1 MKEGEMARMT
11 TASSEPTIVGKQELV
26 KRLAS
31 KLSIPQKQAGES
43 LDATLAAI
51 RESLQSGK
59 EVRLVG
65 FGTFRVRTSAA
76 RTAVNPRSR
85 APIEVPPKER
95 VRFYPG
101 KELAEAVLKTAS

>member
-1 MKEGEMARMT
+1 MARMT
-11 TASSEPTIVGKQELV
+11 TTSSEPTVVGKQELV

-31 KLSIPQKQAGES
+31 KLSINQKQAGEA

-51 RESLQSGK
+51 RESLQAGR

-65 FGTFRVRTSAA
+65 FGTFRLLTSAA
-76 RTAVNPRSR
+76 RKAINPRSR

-95 VRFYPG
+95 VRFSPG
-101 KELAEAVLKTAS
+101 KELAEAVLKTSS